1 MLALLLMLTLMLVWP
16 LILTFMTQSILLL
29 NLIYMLRP
37 VHVKAIQGWK
47 NCFPLPYRS
56 QNRTENLNDDKFFC
70 TSADKSWY
78 GVCIWPPILKQNINT
93 LNFNRGRNIEWQFDG
108 IQGRPRL
115 RSVGKTNPV
124 AKSISHFSKSNF
136 QKDSVSSHTGKSKLR
151 QGILTEYIIYA

>member
-1 MLALLLMLTLMLVWP
+1 
-16 LILTFMTQSILLL
+16 MTQSILLL

-37 VHVKAIQGWK
+37 VHVKVIQGEK
-47 NCFPLPYRS
+47 TVSLFHTDP
-56 QNRTENLNDDKFFC
+56 RTEQKIWMMICFFC

-115 RSVGKTNPV
+115 RSVGKTSPV

-136 QKDSVSSHTGKSKLR
+136 QKDSVSSRTGKSKLR
-151 QGILTEYIIYA
+151 QGILTEYPCVGFNTGTSE